1 MTNEQEYEVNI
12 CRTSFAFAN
21 VRVKANS
28 LDEATERALN
38 EAGNHSYS
46 EKDAD
51 YTFEGVTPVE
61 TKEVTKE
68 VTKNIA
74 AEKAKDTNQVG
85 VAPSKNKPK

>member
-1 MTNEQEYEVNI
+1 MTNEKEYEVNI

-21 VRVKANS
+21 IRVKANS

-51 YTFEGVTPVE
+51 YTVEGITPVE
-61 TKEVTKE
+61 TKEVTK
-68 VTKNIA
+68 NIA
-74 AEKAKDTNQVG
+74 AQKVKDTNQVG
-85 VAPSKNKPK
+85 VTPSKNKPK